1 MKAVR
6 YDIFTLIA
14 VIAMTQYACVAS
26 SPQQLAGKR
35 IQEKDYQGAVE
46 VYQTIVDSKPETPES
61 RQAQLSIAQLYTEKM
76 NQPQQGIQ
84 IYQDL
89 IAAAPNSEEA
99 AEAYW
104 GLGLYAF
111 KSEDYQS
118 AQQSFDTIIN
128 KFPTSKRSHNTQFML
143 AKSYE
148 ETNDYRKA
156 VEIYGNVANRHP
168 EGKRAT
174 QALVNKAR
182 IQGER
187 LRDQNAAKRTYQ
199 SIVKRYGNIKGT
211 EESVNTAKQ
220 ELRMMGA
227 TIPIPDDQSLTQL
240 ERALE
245 RQRQRRE
252 RDRPR
257 GGVERSPAM
266 GAAPDYLNS
275 GFGVNP
281 EEIMRPFKTIIQ
293 EMGGEGLEGAV
304 YHDTV
309 LKIAQLNLD
318 SENYRDAG
326 ALFFH
331 AIGLAERNQAQ
342 IDPYSYLRLSFCYR
356 KLGMHQHASEM
367 VRKAIKKDGRVFE
380 AIIRTAANQY
390 VDEDYEKAIETYNTA
405 LGLNRARDPEIYWK
419 MGLAYKKM
427 NDPHKAVES
436 FERAIAVQTEY
447 AEALQSL
454 AEVLHYQL
462 KNTERAGIFQDL
474 VDQKGETY
482 AGEKE
487 LANLCYK
494 YGNYGWAK
502 SKYELAARIAQGE
515 KTENTTPFQRRGID
529 NRIVYAR
536 VHAAMAAYKGRG
548 VGASPSQEIIDT
560 LVAEYPNHPLIPY
573 GCGQLAVLKDDMGTA
588 IAAFKASIE
597 QDPSFYAAPI
607 ALGEYYLSQGYTD
620 EAIALWKKSLR
631 ANPLN
636 RVVRHRLHELTKR
649 VALNPDPIGV
659 GSKSEN
665 SEKPSETLQSRVE
678 PTTTSSQPSS
688 SKAFGGPKGR
698 GLPVKRRT
706 IYPKHRIPRSQLPSA
721 FFVGLSEDQVTD
733 THGQP
738 FQILPAVASI
748 PSSTKRLAYGDP
760 IHDITNVTIIE
771 GSEFILGEEGVMG
784 FRKIYAGDINAV
796 IGSPTEY
803 PTLVN
808 EIPQALSSTP
818 CHIINE
824 KIIDTSKYFL
834 IVQKAQ
840 IVWELE
846 SERWIATVYT
856 TYPAED
862 RKSEQSINKY
872 KPRLKDYRIM
882 ELLVTARNIL
892 LNISFK

>member
-6 YDIFTLIA
+6 YDLFILVAAI
-14 VIAMTQYACVAS
+14 VMTQYACVAS
-26 SPQQLAGKR
+26 SPQKLAGKHLE
-35 IQEKDYQGAVE
+35 EKDYHGAIE
-46 VYQTIVDSKPETPES
+46 VYQTIVDSNPETPEA
-61 RQAQLSIAQLYTEKM
+61 RQAQLSIAKLYIEKM
-76 NQPQQGIQ
+76 DQPQEGIR
-84 IYQDL
+84 IYQGL
-89 IAAAPNSEEA
+89 IEVAPDSEEA
-99 AEAYW
+99 AEAHW

-111 KSEDYQS
+111 KAKDYQL
-118 AQQSFDTIIN
+118 AQQSFDTIVN
-128 KFPTSKRSHNTQFML
+128 QFPMSERSHNAQLML

-148 ETNDYRKA
+148 ATGDYRKA

-168 EGKRAT
+168 GGKRAT

-182 IQGER
+182 IQAGL

-199 SIVKRYGNIKGT
+199 DLVERYGNIEGT

-220 ELRMMGA
+220 QLRMMGA
-227 TIPIPDDQSLTQL
+227 AIPTPDDQSLTQV

-266 GAAPDYLNS
+266 GEVPDYSES
-275 GFGVNP
+275 GFDVNP
-281 EEIMRPFKTIIQ
+281 EEIMRPFKTIIH
-293 EMGGEGLEGAV
+293 EMGGEGVEGAA

-309 LKIAQLNLD
+309 LKIAHLNWD
-318 SENYRDAG
+318 TENYRDAG
-326 ALFFH
+326 ALYFH
-331 AIGLAERNQAQ
+331 AIGLAERQGAQ
-342 IDPYSYLRLSFCYR
+342 IDPYSYLRLSLCYR

-367 VRKAIKKDGRVFE
+367 VRKSVKKDGQVLE
-380 AIIRTAANQY
+380 AIIRSAANQY
-390 VDEDYEKAIETYNTA
+390 VDENYEKAIETYNYI

-427 NDPHKAVES
+427 GDSHKAVES
-436 FERAIAVQTEY
+436 FERAIAAKTEY
-447 AEALQSL
+447 TDALQSL

-462 KNTERAGIFQDL
+462 KYTERAATFQDL

-502 SKYELAARIAQGE
+502 SKYELAARLAAKE
-515 KTENTTPFQRRGID
+515 KTDDTTPFQRRGID
-529 NRIVYAR
+529 NRIVYTR
-536 VHAAMAAYKGRG
+536 VHAAMAAYKGG
-548 VGASPSQEIIDT
+548 MAEHAQEIINM
-560 LVAEYPNHPLIPY
+560 LVAEYPDHPLILY
-573 GCGQLAVLKDDMGTA
+573 GRGQLAALEGDMDTA
-588 IAAFKASIE
+588 VVAFKASIE
-597 QDPSFYAAPI
+597 QDPSFHAAPI
-607 ALGEYYLSQGYTD
+607 ALGEYYLSKGYTD

-631 ANPLN
+631 ANSLN
-636 RVVRHRLHELTKR
+636 RVVRHRLHELTER
-649 VALNPDPIGV
+649 VGFR
-659 GSKSEN
+659 SED
-665 SEKPSETLQSRVE
+665 SAKPSATLRSRVE
-678 PTTTSSQPSS
+678 PTTSSQPGS
-688 SKAFGGPKGR
+688 SKAFGGSKGR

-721 FFVGLSEDQVTD
+721 FFIGLSEAQVTD

-738 FQILPAVASI
+738 VQILPAVTSI

-760 IHDITNVTIIE
+760 LDDATHIATSE
-771 GSEFILGEEGVMG
+771 GSEFILGAEGVLG
-784 FRKIYAGDINAV
+784 FRKVYSGDINAV
-796 IGSPTEY
+796 AGSPVEY
-803 PTLVN
+803 PALVSA
-808 EIPQALSSTP
+808 IPQALSSTS
-818 CHIINE
+818 CHVINE

-840 IVWELE
+840 IVWELD
-846 SERWIATVYT
+846 SERWVATVYT
-856 TYPAED
+856 TYPADD
-862 RKSEQSINKY
+862 RKSERSINKY

-882 ELLVTARNIL
+882 ELLVTAREIP